1 MEAFQE
7 IKNLISQIEPEFQKF
22 TEKGNKAAG
31 TRVRVAMQEL
41 KKLAQQIRIDI
52 QDQKS
57 KAA

>member
-1 MEAFQE
+1 METFEE
-7 IKNLISQIEPEFQKF
+7 IKNLINQIEPELQKF

-41 KKLAQQIRIDI
+41 KKLAQQIRIDV
-52 QDQKS
+52 QEQKS